1 MFRLQHVS
9 KEGYLVSTCCKTLN
23 KCRRLSG
30 RSLSP
35 SLVWQQDRLVISHCL
50 SQLLTH
56 LGAENQ
62 PLEFC
67 RKQSMRLCG
76 CSNGKWLVQLEV
88 ILVTFAL
95 CWSAPENCWW
105 EIPHGAVRSV
115 EMTLPFCPHAGKA
128 KVIATS
134 LINENPKGDWGFFCF
149 LFFLLSTCVFLSV
162 SRLWMGF
169 SILLKRWW

>member
-1 MFRLQHVS
+1 MFRFLS
-9 KEGYLVSTCCKTLN
+9 KEGYLASSCCKTLN

-30 RSLSP
+30 RSLSL

-88 ILVTFAL
+88 ILVTCDL
-95 CWSAPENCWW
+95 CWSAPENCRR

-115 EMTLPFCPHAGKA
+115 EMTLPFCPHAGKP

-134 LINENPKGDWGFFCF
+134 LINETPIGDFFGG
-149 LFFLLSTCVFLSV
+149 LFFFYQALSA
-162 SRLWMGF
+162 G
-169 SILLKRWW
+169 ILLKCWW